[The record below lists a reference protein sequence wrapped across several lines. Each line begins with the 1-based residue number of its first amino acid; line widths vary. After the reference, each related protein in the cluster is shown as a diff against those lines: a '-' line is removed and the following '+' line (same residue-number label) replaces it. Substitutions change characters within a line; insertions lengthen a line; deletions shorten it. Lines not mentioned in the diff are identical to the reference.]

1 MMSARRINI
10 AILDDYQN
18 VALAMADW
26 SQVMQ
31 AATVTVFND
40 HVADEAALVERL
52 LPFDVVC
59 VMRERTPLP
68 RRVLGKLPRL
78 KLIASTGPGNASIDA
93 GAAATLGI
101 AIAGTRYF
109 SSPTIELTWA
119 LILAVARNIVG
130 EAKAVRSGSWQ
141 QHVGLGL
148 AGKTLGVVGLGN
160 TGGPVARIGS
170 AFGMD
175 VIAWSQNLTA
185 DRAAEAGVR
194 LVTKPELFRTAD
206 IVSVHVVLS
215 ERSRRLIGA
224 RDLQLMKSTAFLVNT
239 SRGPIVDE
247 TALID
252 ALRSE
257 TIAGAAVDVFDEEPL
272 PQTHQ
277 FRSLPNLLASP
288 HIGYVADDLYRAFYE
303 DIVATVE
310 AWLEKRVSGP
320 P

>member
-1 MMSARRINI
+1 MSDSRMNI

-26 SQVMQ
+26 SRVLQS
-31 AATVTVFND
+31 ATVTVFND
-40 HVADEAALVERL
+40 HVADEATLIERL

-78 KLIASTGPGNASIDA
+78 KLIASTGQRNAAIDE
-93 GAAATLGI
+93 GATATLGI
-101 AIAGTRYF
+101 VVVGTRYF

-130 EAKAVRSGSWQ
+130 EANAVRNGSWQ
-141 QHVGLGL
+141 KHVGLGL

-185 DRAAEAGVR
+185 DRAAEARVR

-206 IVSVHVVLS
+206 IVTIHVVMS
-215 ERSRRLIGA
+215 ERSRGLISA
-224 RDLQLMKSTAFLVNT
+224 DDLHLMKRTAFLVNT

-247 TALID
+247 AALID
-252 ALRSE
+252 ALKSE
-257 TIAGAAVDVFDEEPL
+257 TIAGAALDVFDEEPL
-272 PQTHQ
+272 PQHHP
-277 FRSLPNLLASP
+277 FRSLSNLLASP
-288 HIGYVADDLYRAFYE
+288 HIGYVADDLYRVFYE
-303 DIVATVE
+303 DIVANIE
-310 AWLEKRVSGP
+310 EWLEKRVERRT
-320 P
+320 